1 MTLAEKL
8 NNLSKLSANCPSFI
22 YIHGVVVVSPKEL
35 SGLDNFWFFR
45 VKLQDGTHIDFIT
58 NTAVTSMK
66 ARETCLYGNH
76 VVIVGEFA
84 HVVSDDNKKMKIL
97 IIAKEFENLGRDEK
111 YERTELPNWQDL
123 NVIYEIDP
131 YNYLIK
137 DKWKGVV
144 SPDE

>member
-8 NNLSKLSANCPSFI
+8 KNLSKLSANCPSFI

-45 VKLQDGTHIDFIT
+45 VKLQDGT
-58 NTAVTSMK
+58 
-66 ARETCLYGNH
+66 
-76 VVIVGEFA
+76 